1 MSLPEPGAEDSR
13 HPARR
18 VIVQDMTIRAGSGE
32 PGRPGTCDAVSAG
45 AAASLIAA
53 VLVMSERPAALL
65 LEELAQAGTRAEMLD
80 RTDRELSASEHYRL
94 EAGLITFGHCRT
106 GLLRTEGGIVVAET
120 ELVILPQRLP
130 AGVRAALARTR
141 MPASRI
147 LAPLGARRL
156 DRRAAFCALQ
166 PDSPGDDV
174 AVESSA
180 VLAIGNTKIGIAA
193 ERITRQFC
201 QLVG

>member
-1 MSLPEPGAEDSR
+1 
-13 HPARR
+13 
-18 VIVQDMTIRAGSGE
+18 MTIRAGSGK
-32 PGRPGTCDAVSAG
+32 PIPPGTCDATFAD
-45 AAASLIAA
+45 AAASLIAT

-65 LEELAQAGTRAEMLD
+65 LEELAHTRTRAEMLS
-80 RTDRELSASEHYRL
+80 RTDRELTASEHYRL
-94 EAGLITFGHCRT
+94 DAGLISSGHCRT

-120 ELVILPQRLP
+120 ELVILPHRLP

-156 DRRAAFCALQ
+156 DRRAAFCARQ

-180 VLAIGNTKIGIAA
+180 VLAIGNTKIGITA